1 MYIARRFVFLDV
13 VALSGTTVFEDWRD
27 LCLGGNMKRLI
38 VAFGLFAAPM
48 VMGFQTPPGDTNA
61 RIKSVFIYNFTRYVE
76 WPADYRT
83 GNFII
88 NMYGTNPAMLAE
100 LNTMAKTKTVGLQKI
115 EIRNTTSLDGIGRS
129 NVLFVTPD
137 VTTPIA
143 DIIGKI
149 KGKSTL
155 LVTEKAGLAKQGSA
169 INFVVVENRQKF
181 ELNKANAEKYSL
193 KISAQLVTLS
203 IPVEDK

>member
-1 MYIARRFVFLDV
+1 
-13 VALSGTTVFEDWRD
+13 
-27 LCLGGNMKRLI
+27 MKRLI
-38 VAFGLFAAPM
+38 ILFGLFSAPIA
-48 VMGFQTPPGDTNA
+48 MGFQTAPASDTNA
-61 RIKSVFIYNFTRYVE
+61 RIKSVFIYNFTRYIE

-88 NMYGTNPAMLAE
+88 NMYGSNGAMLAE
-100 LNTMAKTKTVGLQKI
+100 LNAMAKTKTVGSQKI
-115 EIRNTTSLDGIGRS
+115 EIRNTTTLDGIGKS
-129 NVLFVTPD
+129 HILYVTPD

-143 DIIGKI
+143 DIIAKI

-155 LVTEKAGLAKQGSA
+155 LVTEKTGYAKQGSA
-169 INFVVVENRQKF
+169 INFVVVDNRQKF

-193 KISAQLVTLS
+193 KVSAQLVTLS

>member
-1 MYIARRFVFLDV
+1 
-13 VALSGTTVFEDWRD
+13 
-27 LCLGGNMKRLI
+27 MKRLI
-38 VAFGLFAAPM
+38 VLFGLFAAPL
-48 VMGFQTPPGDTNA
+48 VMGFQTTPGDMNA

-76 WPADYRT
+76 WPSDYQT

-88 NMYGTNPAMLAE
+88 NMYGSNPTMLTE
-100 LNTMAKTKTVGLQKI
+100 LNAMAKTKTVGTQKI
-115 EIRNTTSLDGIGRS
+115 EIRNTTTLDGIGKS
-129 NVLFVTPD
+129 NILYVTPE

-143 DIIGKI
+143 DIIAKI

-155 LVTEKAGLAKQGSA
+155 LVTEKPGLAKQGSA
-169 INFVVVENRQKF
+169 INFVVIENRQKF

-193 KISAQLVTLS
+193 KVSAQLVTLS